1 MAATYNEAGYAYNE
15 PITYEGGTGT
25 PPDPEPEQ
33 QAGGGRK
40 PRRLPP
46 WRDPWAPARDD
57 DELLLLLR

>member
-1 MAATYNEAGYAYNE
+1 MAATYNQAGYAYNE
-15 PITYEGGTGT
+15 PITYEGGDST
-25 PPDPEPEQ
+25 PPAPTAE
-33 QAGGGRK
+33 AGGGRH